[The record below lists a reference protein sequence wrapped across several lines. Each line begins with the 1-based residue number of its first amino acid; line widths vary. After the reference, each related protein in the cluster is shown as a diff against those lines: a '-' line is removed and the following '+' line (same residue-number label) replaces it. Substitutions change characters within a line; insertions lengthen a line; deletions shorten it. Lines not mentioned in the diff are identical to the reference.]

1 MASNP
6 VGEFINSLMA
16 SKSKGEEEALV
27 RPCVPHMNAY
37 LACSCNHI
45 TSAADGAK
53 WRLTDDLPAHKRK
66 GFHRHHQ
73 YTSPEGFP
81 EVPRQFLVT
90 SHSEDRDYATYAAN
104 SYSSAIAVQELM
116 KKRGF

>member
-16 SKSKGEEEALV
+16 SKSKGEEETLV
-27 RPCVPHMNAY
+27 RPC
-37 LACSCNHI
+37 NHI
-45 TSAADGAK
+45 TKAADGAK

-81 EVPRQFLVT
+81 EVPRQFIVT
-90 SHSEDRDYATYAAN
+90 SHSEDRDYATYPAN